1 SYADNMQSSDVPLL
15 PHAPENAHR
24 TVEPDPSGS
33 ETTHQIPRK
42 FARGLNLFDSTM
54 FVVGAMIGSGIF
66 IVPADMARH
75 LGSAGWLLVAWGL
88 AGVLTI
94 AGALCYGELS
104 AMMPHAG
111 GMYVYLREAY
121 SPLSGFLYGWTLFAV
136 IETGTIADRKSTRLN
151 SSHGSI
157 SYAVF
162 CLKKKKT
169 RKMNECTTHRT

>member
-1 SYADNMQSSDVPLL
+1 MQSSNLL
-15 PHAPENAHR
+15 LLHQPPEIGHMTGEA
-24 TVEPDPSGS
+24 DSSGS
-33 ETTHQIPRK
+33 ETTHQNPRK

-111 GMYVYLREAY
+111 EIGRASCRER
-121 SPLSGFLYGWTLFAV
+121 V
-136 IETGTIADRKSTRLN
+136 
-151 SSHGSI
+151 
-157 SYAVF
+157 
-162 CLKKKKT
+162 
-169 RKMNECTTHRT
+169 